1 MTKHE
6 RKLRKKAKKLAKW
19 AKKHDIEH
27 VNMFV
32 SAPNSEEPRWFA
44 DFTAYV
50 GELRV
55 VSASDFYAEE
65 EL

>member
-19 AKKHDIEH
+19 ARRNGYDH
-27 VNMFV
+27 VTMFAIG
-32 SAPNSEEPRWFA
+32 SKNESWYA
-44 DFTAYV
+44 DVTAYI